1 MTKLFM
7 PIEAARRLKL
17 DRITIYRWIKAG
29 RIKAKRLPSGH
40 LCIGT
45 AEINKILKG

>member
-7 PIEAARRLKL
+7 PIKAARRLKL

-40 LCIGT
+40 LRLELLKID
-45 AEINKILKG
+45 KILKG

>member
-17 DRITIYRWIKAG
+17 DRTTIYRW
-29 RIKAKRLPSGH
+29 IKAKRLPSGH
-40 LCIGT
+40 LRIGT
-45 AEINKILKG
+45 AEIDKILKG